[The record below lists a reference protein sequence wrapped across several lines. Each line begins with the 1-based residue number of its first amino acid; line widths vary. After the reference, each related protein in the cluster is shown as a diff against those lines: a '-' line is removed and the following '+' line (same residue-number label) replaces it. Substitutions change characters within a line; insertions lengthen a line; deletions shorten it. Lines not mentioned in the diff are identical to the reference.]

1 MGDHILRWIA
11 TFLMDRAQKVKI
23 SNYLSRSGSPNGG
36 VPQGTL
42 LGPKCFLAYIN
53 DLHTPCAL
61 YKYVDDTTIF
71 EVCHRNEVSVIQES
85 IDIATQWITENDMK
99 INSDKSK
106 EMTICFARDNDF
118 LHDMPNLN
126 VDRMPVQKVRYAKLL
141 GITISC
147 DLTWNRHIENIVAKA
162 GKRLYVL
169 YQLKRAGISQADLI
183 TVYLSIIRP
192 VLEYAC
198 PAWHTNLQVYLSNNI
213 ELIQKRALRCIYPGE
228 IYQEILNSISLSTL
242 KDRRDLIC
250 KRYFNKMKDA
260 SHKLNHLLPG
270 LRDVQYDMRH
280 CNRYELPLTR
290 TNRYKDSLVPWGLN
304 NCQ

>member
-1 MGDHILRWIA
+1 M
-11 TFLMDRAQKVKI
+11 
-23 SNYLSRSGSPNGG
+23 P
-36 VPQGTL
+36 
-42 LGPKCFLAYIN
+42 
-53 DLHTPCAL
+53 
-61 YKYVDDTTIF
+61 
-71 EVCHRNEVSVIQES
+71 

-213 ELIQKRALRCIYPGE
+213 ELIQKRALRCIYPGA

-250 KRYFNKMKDA
+250 KIF
-260 SHKLNHLLPG
+260 
-270 LRDVQYDMRH
+270 
-280 CNRYELPLTR
+280 
-290 TNRYKDSLVPWGLN
+290 
-304 NCQ
+304 